1 MKKIVSIA
9 VLIGSLLFASEQD
22 FHDDEVKEADCLIL
36 KDENS
41 IICKYTSPRQMED
54 KEVIF
59 EWINPNGE
67 TTRKR
72 TMVIPAGH
80 GSVYD
85 FRYIS
90 GRLKGT
96 WTFRVFDEQDSVSTT
111 FELN

>member
-1 MKKIVSIA
+1 MKKIVYIT

-22 FHDDEVKEADCLIL
+22 FHEDEVKEADCLIL

-72 TMVIPAGH
+72 IMVIPAGH

-90 GRLKGT
+90 GRLKGV